1 MWYTVFHDNTITK
14 ERNLTMT
21 EKEIGELRRRLR
33 PDRTAITA
41 VRGCYVSESRE
52 ILTRFR
58 QSLGLCAEEDK
69 ETYLKLL
76 KKVLSGTLDKNL
88 LDLPFRT
95 AQVADSDEH
104 RLLMALRDSALED
117 EAALDKFYQAVI
129 SSLTIEGNYLILLAF
144 ERYDVPFKAKDG
156 ATLEDGNEVYSY
168 VLCAICPVKQTKAQ
182 LSYRAEEKDFHIRDS
197 GWAAGMPELG
207 FLFPAFDGRRTNLY
221 DVLYYTKSSADNHPE
236 LIDALFHIDAPKPAD
251 EQKSAFQA
259 VLSGALEKECS
270 LSVVQS
276 VNDELAQRIE
286 LHKETHSDDVLSV
299 SRDEVSAVLHD
310 CGVSEEHIAAFHVQF
325 DNEFGQD
332 AQLSPRNLIAQKKFE
347 LKLPDVVVNVA
358 PDRRD
363 LVETRVMGG
372 VPYLLIRADE
382 GVTLNGVS
390 IEIE

>member
-1 MWYTVFHDNTITK
+1 
-14 ERNLTMT
+14 MT

-41 VRGCYVSESRE
+41 IRGCYVSESRE

-104 RLLMALRDSALED
+104 RLLMALRESALED
-117 EAALDKFYQAVI
+117 EEALDKFYQMVI

-156 ATLEDGNEVYSY
+156 AALEDGSEVFPY
-168 VLCAICPVKQTKAQ
+168 VLCAICPVKPTKAQ
-182 LSYRAEEKDFHIRDS
+182 LSYRAEEKDFHIRDA

-207 FLFPAFDGRRTNLY
+207 FLFPAFDGRRSNIY
-221 DVLYYTKSSADNHPE
+221 DVLYYTKSSANNHPE

-251 EQKSAFQA
+251 EQREAFQS
-259 VLSGALEKECS
+259 VLSAALADECS
-270 LSVVQS
+270 MRVVQS
-276 VNDELAQRIE
+276 VQDELAQRIE
-286 LHKETHSDDVLSV
+286 LHRETRSDDVLIV
-299 SRDEVSAVLHD
+299 SRSDVTAVLQD
-310 CGVSEEHIAAFHVQF
+310 CGVSEEHVAAFNLQF
-325 DNEFGQD
+325 DKEFGQD
-332 AQLSPRNLIAQKKFE
+332 TLLSPRNLVTPKKLE
-347 LKLPDVVVNVA
+347 LKLPDVVVHVA

-372 VPYLLIRADE
+372 VPYLLIRADD
-382 GVTLNGVS
+382 GVELNGIS
-390 IEIE
+390 IEIES

>member
-1 MWYTVFHDNTITK
+1 
-14 ERNLTMT
+14 MT

-41 VRGCYVSESRE
+41 IRGCYVSESRE

-104 RLLMALRDSALED
+104 RLLMALRESALED
-117 EAALDKFYQAVI
+117 EEALDKFYQMVI

-156 ATLEDGNEVYSY
+156 AALEDGSEVFPY
-168 VLCAICPVKQTKAQ
+168 VLCAICPVKPTKAQ
-182 LSYRAEEKDFHIRDS
+182 LSYRAEEKDFHIRDA

-207 FLFPAFDGRRTNLY
+207 FLFPAFDGRRSNIY
-221 DVLYYTKSSADNHPE
+221 DVLYYTKSSANNHPE

-251 EQKSAFQA
+251 EQREAFQS
-259 VLSGALEKECS
+259 VLSAALADECS
-270 LSVVQS
+270 MRVVQS
-276 VNDELAQRIE
+276 VQDELAQRIE
-286 LHKETHSDDVLSV
+286 LHRETRSDDALIV
-299 SRDEVSAVLHD
+299 SRSDVTAVLQD
-310 CGVSEEHIAAFHVQF
+310 CGVSEEHVAAFNVQF
-325 DNEFGQD
+325 DKEFGQD
-332 AQLSPRNLIAQKKFE
+332 TLLSPRNLVTPKKLE
-347 LKLPDVVVNVA
+347 LKLPDVVVHVA

-372 VPYLLIRADE
+372 VPYLLIRADD
-382 GVTLNGVS
+382 GVELNGIS
-390 IEIE
+390 IEIES

>member
-1 MWYTVFHDNTITK
+1 
-14 ERNLTMT
+14 MT

-41 VRGCYVSESRE
+41 IRGCYVSESRE

-104 RLLMALRDSALED
+104 RLLMVLRESALED
-117 EAALDKFYQAVI
+117 EEALDKFYQMVI

-156 ATLEDGNEVYSY
+156 AALEDGSEVFPY
-168 VLCAICPVKQTKAQ
+168 VLCAICPVKPTKAQ
-182 LSYRAEEKDFHIRDS
+182 LSYRAEEKDFHIRDA

-207 FLFPAFDGRRTNLY
+207 FLFPAFDGRRSNIY
-221 DVLYYTKSSADNHPE
+221 DVLYYTKSSANNHPE

-251 EQKSAFQA
+251 EQREAFQA
-259 VLSGALEKECS
+259 VLSAALADECS
-270 LSVVQS
+270 MRVVQS
-276 VNDELAQRIE
+276 VQDELAQRIE
-286 LHKETHSDDVLSV
+286 LHRETRSDDALIV
-299 SRDEVSAVLHD
+299 SRSDVTAVLQD
-310 CGVSEEHIAAFHVQF
+310 CGVSEEHVAAFNVQF
-325 DNEFGQD
+325 DKEFGQD
-332 AQLSPRNLIAQKKFE
+332 TLLSPRNLVTPKKLE
-347 LKLPDVVVNVA
+347 LKLPDVVVHVA

-372 VPYLLIRADE
+372 VPYLLIRADD
-382 GVTLNGVS
+382 GVELNGIN
-390 IEIE
+390 IEIES

>member
-1 MWYTVFHDNTITK
+1 
-14 ERNLTMT
+14 MT

-41 VRGCYVSESRE
+41 IRGCYVSESRE

-104 RLLMALRDSALED
+104 RLLMALRESALED
-117 EAALDKFYQAVI
+117 EEALDKFYQMVI

-156 ATLEDGNEVYSY
+156 AALEDGSEVFPY
-168 VLCAICPVKQTKAQ
+168 VLCAICPVKPTKAQ
-182 LSYRAEEKDFHIRDS
+182 LSYRAEEKDFHIRDA

-207 FLFPAFDGRRTNLY
+207 FLFPAFDGRRSNIY
-221 DVLYYTKSSADNHPE
+221 DVLYYTKSSANNHPE

-251 EQKSAFQA
+251 EQREAFQA
-259 VLSGALEKECS
+259 VLSAALADECS
-270 LSVVQS
+270 MRVVQS
-276 VNDELAQRIE
+276 VQDELAQRIE
-286 LHKETHSDDVLSV
+286 LHRETRSDDALIV
-299 SRDEVSAVLHD
+299 SRSDVTAVLQD
-310 CGVSEEHIAAFHVQF
+310 CGVSEDHVAAFNVQF
-325 DNEFGQD
+325 DKEFGQD
-332 AQLSPRNLIAQKKFE
+332 TLLSPRNLVTPKKLE
-347 LKLPDVVVNVA
+347 LKLPDVVVHVA

-372 VPYLLIRADE
+372 VPYLLIRADD
-382 GVTLNGVS
+382 GVELNGIS
-390 IEIE
+390 IEIES

>member
-1 MWYTVFHDNTITK
+1 
-14 ERNLTMT
+14 MT

-41 VRGCYVSESRE
+41 IRGCYVSESRE

-104 RLLMALRDSALED
+104 RLLMALRESALED
-117 EAALDKFYQAVI
+117 EEALDKFYQMVI

-156 ATLEDGNEVYSY
+156 AALEDGSEVFPY
-168 VLCAICPVKQTKAQ
+168 VLCAICPVKPTKAQ
-182 LSYRAEEKDFHIRDS
+182 LSYRAEEKDFHIRDA

-207 FLFPAFDGRRTNLY
+207 FLFPAFDGRRSNIY
-221 DVLYYTKSSADNHPE
+221 DVLYYTKSSANNHPE

-251 EQKSAFQA
+251 EQREAFQA
-259 VLSGALEKECS
+259 VLSAALADECS
-270 LSVVQS
+270 MRVVQS
-276 VNDELAQRIE
+276 VQDELAQRIE
-286 LHKETHSDDVLSV
+286 LHKETRSDDALIV
-299 SRDEVSAVLHD
+299 SRSDVTAVLQD
-310 CGVSEEHIAAFHVQF
+310 CGVSEEHVAAFNVQF
-325 DNEFGQD
+325 DKEFGQD
-332 AQLSPRNLIAQKKFE
+332 TLLSPRNLVTPKKLE
-347 LKLPDVVVNVA
+347 LKLPDVVVHVA

-372 VPYLLIRADE
+372 VPYLLIRADD
-382 GVTLNGVS
+382 GVELNGIS
-390 IEIE
+390 IEIES

>member
-1 MWYTVFHDNTITK
+1 
-14 ERNLTMT
+14 MT

-41 VRGCYVSESRE
+41 IRGCYVSESRE

-104 RLLMALRDSALED
+104 RLLMVLRESALED
-117 EAALDKFYQAVI
+117 EEALDKFYQMVI

-156 ATLEDGNEVYSY
+156 AALEDGSEVFPY
-168 VLCAICPVKQTKAQ
+168 VLCAICPVKPTKAQ
-182 LSYRAEEKDFHIRDS
+182 LSYRAEEKDFHIRDA

-207 FLFPAFDGRRTNLY
+207 FLFPAFDGRRSNIY
-221 DVLYYTKSSADNHPE
+221 DVLYYTKSSANNHPE

-251 EQKSAFQA
+251 EQREAFQA
-259 VLSGALEKECS
+259 VLSAALADECS
-270 LSVVQS
+270 MRVVQS
-276 VNDELAQRIE
+276 VQDELAQRIE
-286 LHKETHSDDVLSV
+286 LHKETRSDDALIV
-299 SRDEVSAVLHD
+299 SRSDVTAVLQD
-310 CGVSEEHIAAFHVQF
+310 CGVSEEHVAAFNVQF
-325 DNEFGQD
+325 DKEFGQD
-332 AQLSPRNLIAQKKFE
+332 TLLSPRNLVTPKKLE
-347 LKLPDVVVNVA
+347 LKLPDVVVHVA

-372 VPYLLIRADE
+372 VPYLLIRADD
-382 GVTLNGVS
+382 GVELNGIS
-390 IEIE
+390 IEIES

>member
-1 MWYTVFHDNTITK
+1 
-14 ERNLTMT
+14 MT

-41 VRGCYVSESRE
+41 IRGCYVSESRE

-104 RLLMALRDSALED
+104 RLLMALRESALED
-117 EAALDKFYQAVI
+117 EEALDKFYQMVI

-156 ATLEDGNEVYSY
+156 AALEDGSEVFPY
-168 VLCAICPVKQTKAQ
+168 VLCAICPVKPTKAQ
-182 LSYRAEEKDFHIRDS
+182 LSYRAEEKDFHIRDA

-207 FLFPAFDGRRTNLY
+207 FLFPAFDGRRSNIY
-221 DVLYYTKSSADNHPE
+221 DVLYYTKSSANNHPE

-251 EQKSAFQA
+251 EQREAFQA
-259 VLSGALEKECS
+259 VLSAALADECS
-270 LSVVQS
+270 MRVVQS
-276 VNDELAQRIE
+276 VQDELAQRIE
-286 LHKETHSDDVLSV
+286 LHKETRSDDALIV
-299 SRDEVSAVLHD
+299 SRSDVTAVLQD
-310 CGVSEEHIAAFHVQF
+310 CGVSEEHVAAFNVQF
-325 DNEFGQD
+325 DKEFGQD
-332 AQLSPRNLIAQKKFE
+332 TLLSPRNLVTPKKLE
-347 LKLPDVVVNVA
+347 LKLPDVVVHVA

-372 VPYLLIRADE
+372 VPYLLIRADD
-382 GVTLNGVS
+382 GVELNGIN
-390 IEIE
+390 IEIES

>member
-1 MWYTVFHDNTITK
+1 
-14 ERNLTMT
+14 MT

-41 VRGCYVSESRE
+41 IRGCYVSESRE

-104 RLLMALRDSALED
+104 RLLMALRESALED
-117 EAALDKFYQAVI
+117 EEALDKFYQMVI

-156 ATLEDGNEVYSY
+156 AALEDGSEVFPY
-168 VLCAICPVKQTKAQ
+168 VLCAICPVKPTKAQ
-182 LSYRAEEKDFHIRDS
+182 LSYRAEEKDFHIRDA

-207 FLFPAFDGRRTNLY
+207 FLFPAFDGRRSNIY
-221 DVLYYTKSSADNHPE
+221 DVLYYTKSSANNHPE
-236 LIDALFHIDAPKPAD
+236 LIDALFRIDAPKPAD
-251 EQKSAFQA
+251 EQREAFQA
-259 VLSGALEKECS
+259 VLSAALADECS
-270 LSVVQS
+270 MRVVQS
-276 VNDELAQRIE
+276 VQDELAQRIE
-286 LHKETHSDDVLSV
+286 LHRETRSDDALIV
-299 SRDEVSAVLHD
+299 SRSDVTAVLQD
-310 CGVSEEHIAAFHVQF
+310 CGVSEEHVAAFNVQF
-325 DNEFGQD
+325 DKEFGQD
-332 AQLSPRNLIAQKKFE
+332 TLLSPRNLVTPKKLE
-347 LKLPDVVVNVA
+347 LKLPDVVVHVA

-372 VPYLLIRADE
+372 VPYLLIRADD
-382 GVTLNGVS
+382 GVELNGIS
-390 IEIE
+390 IEIES

>member
-1 MWYTVFHDNTITK
+1 
-14 ERNLTMT
+14 MT

-41 VRGCYVSESRE
+41 IRGCYVSESRE

-104 RLLMALRDSALED
+104 RLLMALRESALED
-117 EAALDKFYQAVI
+117 EEALDKFYQMVI

-156 ATLEDGNEVYSY
+156 AALEDGSEVFPY
-168 VLCAICPVKQTKAQ
+168 VLCAICPVKPTKAQ
-182 LSYRAEEKDFHIRDS
+182 LSYRAEEKDFHIRDA

-207 FLFPAFDGRRTNLY
+207 FLFPAFDGRRSNIY
-221 DVLYYTKSSADNHPE
+221 DVLYYTKSSANNHPE

-251 EQKSAFQA
+251 EQREAFQA
-259 VLSGALEKECS
+259 VLSAALADECS
-270 LSVVQS
+270 MRVVQS
-276 VNDELAQRIE
+276 VQDELAQRIE
-286 LHKETHSDDVLSV
+286 LHRETRSDDALIV
-299 SRDEVSAVLHD
+299 SRSDVTAVLQD
-310 CGVSEEHIAAFHVQF
+310 CGVSEEHVAAFNVQF
-325 DNEFGQD
+325 DKEFGQD
-332 AQLSPRNLIAQKKFE
+332 TLLSPRNLVTPKKLE
-347 LKLPDVVVNVA
+347 LKLPDVVVHVA

-372 VPYLLIRADE
+372 VPYLLIRADD
-382 GVTLNGVS
+382 GVELNGIS
-390 IEIE
+390 IEIES

>member
-1 MWYTVFHDNTITK
+1 
-14 ERNLTMT
+14 MT

-41 VRGCYVSESRE
+41 IRGCYVSESHE
-52 ILTRFR
+52 TLTRFR

-104 RLLMALRDSALED
+104 RLLMALRESALED
-117 EAALDKFYQAVI
+117 EEALDKFYQMVI

-156 ATLEDGNEVYSY
+156 AALEDGSEVFPY
-168 VLCAICPVKQTKAQ
+168 VLCAICPVKPTKAQ
-182 LSYRAEEKDFHIRDS
+182 LSYRAEEKDFHIRDA

-207 FLFPAFDGRRTNLY
+207 FLFPAFDGRRSNIY
-221 DVLYYTKSSADNHPE
+221 DVLYYTKSSANNHPE

-251 EQKSAFQA
+251 EQREAFQS
-259 VLSGALEKECS
+259 VLSAALADECS
-270 LSVVQS
+270 MRVVQS
-276 VNDELAQRIE
+276 VQDELAQRIE
-286 LHKETHSDDVLSV
+286 LHKETRSDDALIV
-299 SRDEVSAVLHD
+299 SRSDVTAVLQD
-310 CGVSEEHIAAFHVQF
+310 CGISEEHVAAFNVQF
-325 DNEFGQD
+325 DKEFGQD
-332 AQLSPRNLIAQKKFE
+332 ILLSPRNLVTPKKLE
-347 LKLPDVVVNVA
+347 LKLPDVVVHVA

-372 VPYLLIRADE
+372 VPYLLIRADD
-382 GVTLNGVS
+382 GVELNGIS
-390 IEIE
+390 IEIES